1 LFIRASLRNSL
12 VAVAV
17 LSTGLVLLHAEV
29 PKGWFLAGS
38 KPAEYES
45 AVDSV
50 NTFGGLPSA
59 YLRSKK
65 SQVAEGFG
73 TLMQDFS
80 AEQYVGQRVRFRAF
94 VKSENVERWAGLWMR
109 VDGKSGQSP
118 LAFDNMQGR
127 PITGVTGWNE
137 YEVVLDVP
145 QGATGIFMGILLDG
159 PGAVW
164 LSRAEF
170 EVVGPNVPTTGTL
183 HNNAKGPTNLGFEK

>member
-1 LFIRASLRNSL
+1 MFNRASLRNSL

-65 SQVAEGFG
+65 TQMGDGFG

-94 VKSENVERWAGLWMR
+94 VKSESVERWAGLWMR
-109 VDGKSGQSP
+109 VDAKTGQTP

-127 PITGVTGWNE
+127 PI
-137 YEVVLDVP
+137 
-145 QGATGIFMGILLDG
+145 
-159 PGAVW
+159 
-164 LSRAEF
+164 
-170 EVVGPNVPTTGTL
+170 
-183 HNNAKGPTNLGFEK
+183 KG